1 MSSSERFARRL
12 FTVCGIYGLIALLPQ
27 YFMEQRLGQD
37 FPPAI
42 THPEHFYGFL
52 GVALAWQIAFLIMAR
67 EPLRYRP
74 LILPAVLEKLGFGLA
89 ALTLFALQRAPAL
102 VALGGAVDLLMAALF
117 ALAYWRLGSSNSAR
131 TERT

>member
-12 FTVCGIYGLIALLPQ
+12 FTVCGVYGLIALLPQ

-52 GVALAWQIAFLIMAR
+52 GVALAWQIGFLLIAR
-67 EPLRYRP
+67 EPLRLRP
-74 LILPAVLEKLGFGLA
+74 MMLPAMLEKLGFGAA
-89 ALTLFALQRAPAL
+89 ALALFALQRAPAL
-102 VALGGAVDLLMAALF
+102 VALAGAVDLLMALLF
-117 ALAYWRLGSSNSAR
+117 LLAYRSLGRAQDGQA
-131 TERT
+131 